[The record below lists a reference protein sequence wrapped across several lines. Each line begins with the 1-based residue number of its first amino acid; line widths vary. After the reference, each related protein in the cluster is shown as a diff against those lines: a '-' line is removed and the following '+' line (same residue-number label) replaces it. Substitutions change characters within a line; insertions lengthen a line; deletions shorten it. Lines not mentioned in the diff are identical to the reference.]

1 MKPGRCESVVN
12 DESSSSVQLVSKYR
26 SSQSPCVG
34 AVNSELVGSSCN
46 RMEYYVCCSVFI
58 QRFYS
63 VIGDGMFTLSPV
75 CFLSGTLVVVRAYG
89 QVDSAFCSLGE
100 T

>member
-1 MKPGRCESVVN
+1 MKPGCFLVIVCYGAA
-12 DESSSSVQLVSKYR
+12 SSVQLVSKN
-26 SSQSPCVG
+26 SSSKSFRVG

-58 QRFYS
+58 QRFDS
-63 VIGDGMFTLSPV
+63 VIGDGMFTLGPV

-89 QVDSAFCSLGE
+89 QVDSPFCSLGE